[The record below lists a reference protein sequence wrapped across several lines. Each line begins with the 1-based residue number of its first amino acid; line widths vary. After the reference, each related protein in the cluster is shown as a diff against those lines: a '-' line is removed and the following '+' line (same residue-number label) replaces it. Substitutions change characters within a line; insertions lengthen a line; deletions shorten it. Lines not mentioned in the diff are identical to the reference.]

1 MTVDHAKYIRS
12 HVIDQTTLL
21 HLDHPEDPG
30 YIDGEY
36 TGNGKHIL
44 FLIQSKKDLQEA
56 RKHLRSTTYYDRW
69 TNEYYKEVVGEE
81 KMIVGYF

>member
-1 MTVDHAKYIRS
+1 MQNILKIG
-12 HVIDQTTLL
+12 VIELADNTITL
-21 HLDHPEDPG
+21 LDHPDDPG

-56 RKHLRSTTYYDRW
+56 RKHLKAQRITIAGQM
-69 TNEYYKEVVGEE
+69 NIIK
-81 KMIVGYF
+81 K